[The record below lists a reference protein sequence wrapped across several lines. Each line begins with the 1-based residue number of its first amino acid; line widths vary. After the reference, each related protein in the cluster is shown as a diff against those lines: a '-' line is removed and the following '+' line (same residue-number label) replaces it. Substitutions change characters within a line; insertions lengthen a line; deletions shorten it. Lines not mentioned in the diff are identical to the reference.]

1 MGVDTRQFPA
11 GRAARFPVLLAFA
24 AISLHAAPML
34 RLVSSTVGP
43 VQLAAAGAT
52 NTQTLEAYNAGD
64 GALNLSF
71 SSSVPWIT
79 TTLGASRNCVNTA
92 AAKTC
97 LPIQFA
103 INTTGLPQGVSS
115 GVVTVSDPNAV
126 DSPQSVVV
134 LVRIGTVSVYAA
146 PGGSTSVPFATSSYI
161 SSHATTQSGGNWLS
175 VAAEGSGSFL
185 FNYQYQ
191 IQFQPPASLAPGSYA
206 GSVAIANGTNAT
218 DNQTIPVSMQVTTQP
233 IAVPSTASTY
243 APQPVSTG
251 LTIRLAAGAPPLVY
265 PFSPT
270 ILLNNAGQGTLSV
283 QTPTI
288 TGSWL
293 KQDPVTQ
300 YVPGFYEIDPTG
312 LAVGDNPGSVAFS
325 SNAAN
330 GTVTVPVDLQ
340 IVAQA
345 APQIYY
351 QGVQNNA
358 TFLPGDTVAPGDILV
373 VKGEQLTFSAPALGL
388 TIPLPADAGGT
399 SVLVNGTESAPLF
412 YTSYG
417 QIAFQLPYD
426 VPTGTALVQVK
437 RDDGQ
442 ISNQVSISVVPA
454 APRLNDGW
462 VVNPDYS
469 INSAAHPAHAGD
481 AVTIYGLGLGATSP
495 TVAAGTAAP
504 SQPLASVSGVTVVF
518 GAGLFDAIQVPAD
531 IYAGLTPTA
540 AGLYQVNVHVPSS
553 LGPGTV
559 GLSVSVSGS
568 ISNPITLYLQ

>member
-1 MGVDTRQFPA
+1 
-11 GRAARFPVLLAFA
+11 
-24 AISLHAAPML
+24 ML

-43 VQLAAAGAT
+43 VQLATAGAT

-71 SSSVPWIT
+71 SSPAWIT
-79 TTLGASRNCVNTA
+79 TTLGASRNCINTA

-103 INTTGLPQGVSS
+103 INSTGLPQGVSS

-146 PGGSTSVPFATSSYI
+146 PGASTNVPFATSSYV
-161 SSHATTQSGGNWLS
+161 SSHPTTQSGGNWLS
-175 VAAEGSGSFL
+175 VAGDGSGSFL
-185 FNYQYQ
+185 FNYQYE
-191 IQFQPPASLAPGSYA
+191 IQFQPSASLASGSYT

-233 IAVPSTASTY
+233 IAVPATATTF

-251 LTIRLAAGAPPLVY
+251 LTIRLAAGAPPLTY

-300 YVPGFYEIDPTG
+300 YFPGFYEIDPTG
-312 LAVGDNPGSVAFS
+312 LAVGDNPGSVTFT
-325 SNAAN
+325 SNDAN
-330 GTVTVPVDLQ
+330 GAVTVPVDLQ
-340 IVAQA
+340 IVAQGP
-345 APQIYY
+345 PQIYY

-373 VKGEQLTFSAPALGL
+373 VKGEQLTFQAPALNL
-388 TIPLPADAGGT
+388 PIPLQTDAGGT
-399 SVLVNGTESAPLF
+399 SVLVNGAAVPLY

-417 QIAFQLPYD
+417 QIAFQLPYN
-426 VPTGTALVQVK
+426 VPSGTALIQVQ
-437 RDDGQ
+437 RDDKQ
-442 ISNQVSISVVPA
+442 ISNTVSITVAPT
-454 APRLNDGW
+454 APRLLVIVNNADG
-462 VVNPDYS
+462 S

-481 AVTIYGLGLGATSP
+481 AEVIYAIGLGATSP
-495 TVAAGTAAP
+495 SVTAGAAAP
-504 SQPLASVSGVTVVF
+504 SSPLAQVPGVTVNF
-518 GAGLFDAIQVPAD
+518 GSSPFGSQPGQLIF
-531 IYAGLTPTA
+531 AGLTPTF
-540 AGLYQVNVHVPSS
+540 AGLYQVDAYVPSG
-553 LGPGTV
+553 LGSGAV
-559 GLSVSVSGS
+559 NVSVSLPGAE
-568 ISNPITLYLQ
+568 SNSLTLYVQ

>member
-1 MGVDTRQFPA
+1 
-11 GRAARFPVLLAFA
+11 
-24 AISLHAAPML
+24 ML

-43 VQLAAAGAT
+43 VQLATAGAT

-71 SSSVPWIT
+71 SSPSWIT

-134 LVRIGTVSVYAA
+134 LVRIGAVSVYAA
-146 PGGSTSVPFATSSYI
+146 PGASTNVPFATSSYI
-161 SSHATTQSGGNWLS
+161 SSHPTTQSGGNWLS

-191 IQFQPPASLAPGSYA
+191 IQFQPAASLAPGSYT
-206 GSVAIANGTNAT
+206 GSVAIANGTNPT
-218 DNQTIPVSMQVTTQP
+218 DNQTIPVSMQVTTGP
-233 IAVPSTASTY
+233 IAVPSTATTF

-270 ILLNNAGQGTLSV
+270 ILLNNAGQGALSV

-312 LAVGDNPGSVAFS
+312 LAVGDNPGSVTFT

-330 GTVTVPVDLQ
+330 GAVTVPVDLQ
-340 IVAQA
+340 IVPQA

-358 TFLPGDTVAPGDILV
+358 TFLPGDPVAPGDILV

-388 TIPLPADAGGT
+388 TIPLPTDAGGT
-399 SVLVNGTESAPLF
+399 SVLVNGTEAAPLF

-426 VPTGTALVQVK
+426 VPSGTALVQVK

-442 ISNQVSISVVPA
+442 LSNTVSITVAPT
-454 APRLNDGW
+454 APRLLVIVNNADG
-462 VVNPDYS
+462 S

-481 AVTIYGLGLGATSP
+481 AEVIYAIGLGATSAP
-495 TVAAGTAAP
+495 VTAGSAAP
-504 SQPLASVSGVTVVF
+504 SSPLA
-518 GAGLFDAIQVPAD
+518 QVPGVAVNFGSGPFGGQTGQL
-531 IYAGLTPTA
+531 IFAGLTPTF
-540 AGLYQVNVHVPSS
+540 AGLYQVDAYVPSG
-553 LGPGTV
+553 LGTGPINI
-559 GLSVSVSGS
+559 SVSLPGVE
-568 ISNPITLYLQ
+568 SNSLTLYVQ